1 MKRIPVLLLALA
13 LFVAANQTPQEKYI
27 RKYSETAVSEMK
39 RTGVPASITLAQGIV
54 ESRSGESPLAKKA
67 NNHFGIKCH
76 KDWTGKTYA
85 KDDDRKQEC
94 FRVYGSA
101 VESFRAHSD
110 FLRSRDRYQAL
121 FKLDPKD
128 YKAWA
133 RGLKDAGY
141 ATDPAYASK
150 LIKVIEDYRLY
161 ELDGSVPAETVKTSE
176 AVAAPEKTAE
186 TASPAAGVKEQLG
199 FSLSRVGMTENGVPF
214 LVALEGESY
223 DSISYSR
230 EMRLKDILRYNDLE
244 INETLLPG
252 TVVYLQPKAVRAPR
266 GTEPYV
272 VENDGETLRD
282 VSQRF
287 ALRLRPLARRNKLS
301 PRARLGKGDTIILY

>member
-13 LFVAANQTPQEKYI
+13 LFVAANQNPQEKYI
-27 RKYSETAVSEMK
+27 RKYSATAVSEMK
-39 RTGVPASITLAQGIV
+39 RTGVPASITMAQGIV

-76 KDWTGKTYA
+76 NDWTGKTFTQ
-85 KDDDRKQEC
+85 DDDMKQEC

-101 VESFRAHSD
+101 EESFRAHSD
-110 FLRSRDRYQAL
+110 FLCSRERYQAL

-141 ATDPAYASK
+141 ATDPSYASK
-150 LIKVIEDYRLY
+150 LIKVIEDYKLY
-161 ELDGSVPAETVKTSE
+161 ELDGSAPAETVKEPE
-176 AVAAPEKTAE
+176 AVAAPEKAAE
-186 TASPAAGVKEQLG
+186 AAAPATGVKEQLG
-199 FSLSRVGMTENGVPF
+199 FPLSRVAMTANGVPF
-214 LVALEGESY
+214 LIALEGEDY
-223 DSISYSR
+223 ESISYSR

-244 INETLLPG
+244 INGTLIPG

-272 VENDGETLRD
+272 VENDDETLRE

-287 ALRLRPLARRNKLS
+287 ALKLRPLARRNKLS
-301 PRARLGKGDTIILY
+301 PRARLRKGDTIIL